1 MKRLLIAAVAL
12 LMINLVYA
20 QETTS
25 SKGNASDYL
34 NIPVEYINTG
44 NAKYDQKVYNREL
57 IKFLRDNY
65 GLPAYQD
72 NGNKDIDI
80 PKFNRAIAEWHIEY
94 PEFDE
99 ILPFNTFSEFWL
111 YDESC
116 YPKAPELTEKN
127 AGYYDILFDKWMNK
141 HPEGPAPEGNT
152 EESVIKYE
160 QQKAEFYKKYF
171 KK

>member
-94 PEFDE
+94 PEFD
-99 ILPFNTFSEFWL
+99 
-111 YDESC
+111 
-116 YPKAPELTEKN
+116 
-127 AGYYDILFDKWMNK
+127 
-141 HPEGPAPEGNT
+141 
-152 EESVIKYE
+152 
-160 QQKAEFYKKYF
+160 
-171 KK
+171 